1 MASLRLYTV
10 WIGVGREASSPRYF
24 WDRTG
29 NSSRRPLR
37 LLHCSDERPRVSAA
51 PRQIT
56 LGTRAQRGSGYKRGQ
71 ETSRYCEVPKGAREV
86 CKKGCELSR
95 ASPPI
100 GT

>member
-1 MASLRLYTV
+1 MDFSVFGFTPERDSAVLRMPHKTPSAC
-10 WIGVGREASSPRYF
+10 RSEARHAVD
-24 WDRTG
+24 WNR
-29 NSSRRPLR
+29 
-37 LLHCSDERPRVSAA
+37 ERPRVSAA

-56 LGTRAQRGSGYKRGQ
+56 LGTRAQRGSDCKRGQ